1 MSWWAV
7 GAAAVSAV
15 GSASAA
21 GKSNK
26 AAAKESIAQNEAII
40 KANVANTI
48 RTGYRAGIL
57 NMQKGLTRRL
67 EAQKGF
73 ENTAKAALASGAVS
87 ANQAASGT
95 IGASVDAV
103 SNDIDMKL
111 GEAQA
116 ADREEHEIN
125 VENFN
130 IQLQEL
136 INQGQASIQSPF
148 KVKMQSDSDIMG
160 NALLAGATTF
170 GSMYAKSK
178 FDLGLG
184 ESTSAGRSMASSG
197 SVSTGVLGSGTS
209 SAGSSFGAGVGG
221 GTQSYAKLGGLW

>member
-15 GSASAA
+15 SSASAA
-21 GKSNK
+21 SKSNK
-26 AAAKESIAQNEAII
+26 AAAKESIAPNEAII

-136 INQGQASIQSPF
+136 VNQGQASIQSPS
-148 KVKMQSDSDIMG
+148 KVKLQSSGDIMG

-184 ESTSAGRSMASSG
+184 ESAGRSLSAGG
-197 SVSTGVLGSGTS
+197 SVPMGGLGSGFS

-221 GTQSYAKLGGLW
+221 GTPDYLKLGGLWS